1 MKLSKNL
8 QLAEV
13 TRSETA
19 KRRKIDNTPTQQHI
33 ENLKILANNV
43 FQPLRDH
50 FGVPIYI
57 SSGYRSEALNK
68 AIKGSKTS
76 QHCKGE
82 AIDIDND
89 LANNGVTN
97 RDIFEYIRDN
107 LQFDQLIN
115 EFPIKG
121 NPSWVH
127 VSFSKDKNR
136 NQVLKAYKDSRNVT
150 RYKNITNDL

>member
-8 QLAEV
+8 NLAEV

-19 KRRKIDNTPTQQHI
+19 KRRKIDNAPTDEHI
-33 ENLKILANNV
+33 ENLKILAANI
-43 FQPLRDH
+43 FQPMRDH
-50 FGVPIYI
+50 FGKPIYI

-89 LANNGVTN
+89 NANNGVTN
-97 RDIFEYIRDN
+97 RDIFEFIRDN
-107 LQFDQLIN
+107 LKFDQLIN
-115 EFPIKG
+115 EFPVKG

-127 VSFSKDKNR
+127 VSYSKTQQR
-136 NQVLKAYKDSRNVT
+136 NQVLKAYKDSRNIT
-150 RYKNITNDL
+150 RYKKLSE

>member
-8 QLAEV
+8 NLAEV

-19 KRRKIDNTPTQQHI
+19 KRRKIDNAPTDEHI
-33 ENLKILANNV
+33 ENLRILAANI
-43 FQPLRDH
+43 FQPMRDH
-50 FGVPIYI
+50 FGKPIYI

-89 LANNGVTN
+89 NANNGVTN
-97 RDIFEYIRDN
+97 RDIFEFIRDN
-107 LQFDQLIN
+107 LKFDQLIN
-115 EFPIKG
+115 EFPVKG
-121 NPSWVH
+121 EPSWVH
-127 VSFSKDKNR
+127 VSYSKTQQR
-136 NQVLKAYKDSRNVT
+136 NQILKAYKDSRNIT
-150 RYKNITNDL
+150 RYKKLSE

>member
-8 QLAEV
+8 NLAEV

-19 KRRKIDNTPTQQHI
+19 KRRKIDNDPTEEHI
-33 ENLKILANNV
+33 ENLRILAANI
-43 FQPLRDH
+43 FQPMRDH
-50 FGVPIYI
+50 FGKPIYI

-89 LANNGVTN
+89 NANNGVSN
-97 RDIFEYIRDN
+97 RDIYEFIRDN
-107 LQFDQLIN
+107 LKFDQLIN
-115 EFPIKG
+115 EFPNKQ

-127 VSFSKDKNR
+127 VSFSKHQQR
-136 NQVLKAYKDSRNVT
+136 NQILRAYKDSRNVT
-150 RYKNITNDL
+150 RYKKIN

>member
-1 MKLSKNL
+1 LKISKNL
-8 QLAEV
+8 NLAEV

-19 KRRKIDNTPTQQHI
+19 KRRKIDNAPTDEHI
-33 ENLKILANNV
+33 ENLKILAANI
-43 FQPLRDH
+43 FQPMRDH
-50 FGVPIYI
+50 FGKPIYI

-89 LANNGVTN
+89 NANNGVTN
-97 RDIFEYIRDN
+97 RDIFEFIRDN
-107 LQFDQLIN
+107 LKFDQLIN
-115 EFPIKG
+115 EFPVKG

-127 VSFSKDKNR
+127 VSYSKTQQR
-136 NQVLKAYKDSRNVT
+136 NQVLKAYKDSRNIT
-150 RYKNITNDL
+150 RYKKLNE

>member
-8 QLAEV
+8 NLAEV

-19 KRRKIDNTPTQQHI
+19 KRRKIDNAPTDEHI
-33 ENLKILANNV
+33 ENLRILAANI
-43 FQPLRDH
+43 FQPMRDH
-50 FGVPIYI
+50 FGKAIYI

-82 AIDIDND
+82 ALDIDND
-89 LANNGVTN
+89 NANNGVTN
-97 RDIFEYIRDN
+97 RDIFEFIRDN
-107 LQFDQLIN
+107 LKFDQLIN
-115 EFPIKG
+115 EFPVKG

-127 VSFSKDKNR
+127 VSYSKTQQR
-136 NQVLKAYKDSRNVT
+136 NQVLKAYKDSRNIT
-150 RYKNITNDL
+150 RYKKLSE

>member
-1 MKLSKNL
+1 LKLSKNL
-8 QLAEV
+8 NLAEV

-19 KRRKIDNTPTQQHI
+19 KRRKIDNAPTDEHI
-33 ENLKILANNV
+33 ENLKILAANI
-43 FQPLRDH
+43 FQPMRDH
-50 FGVPIYI
+50 FGKAIYI

-89 LANNGVTN
+89 NANNGVTN
-97 RDIFEYIRDN
+97 RDIFEFIRDN
-107 LQFDQLIN
+107 LKFDQLIN
-115 EFPIKG
+115 EFPVKG

-127 VSFSKDKNR
+127 VSYSKTQQR
-136 NQVLKAYKDSRNVT
+136 NQILKAYKDSRNIT
-150 RYKNITNDL
+150 RYKKLSE

>member
-8 QLAEV
+8 NLAEV

-19 KRRKIDNTPTQQHI
+19 KRRKIDNAPTDEHI
-33 ENLKILANNV
+33 ENLKILAANI
-43 FQPLRDH
+43 FQPMRDH
-50 FGVPIYI
+50 FGKPIYI

-82 AIDIDND
+82 ALDIDND
-89 LANNGVTN
+89 NANNGVTN
-97 RDIFEYIRDN
+97 RDIFEFIRDN
-107 LQFDQLIN
+107 LKFDQLIN
-115 EFPIKG
+115 EFPVKG

-127 VSFSKDKNR
+127 VSYSKTQQR
-136 NQVLKAYKDSRNVT
+136 NQILKAYKDSRNIT
-150 RYKNITNDL
+150 RYKKLSE

>member
-8 QLAEV
+8 NLAEV

-19 KRRKIDNTPTQQHI
+19 KRRKIDNAPTDEHI
-33 ENLKILANNV
+33 ENLKILAANI
-43 FQPLRDH
+43 FQPMRDH
-50 FGVPIYI
+50 FGKPIYI

-82 AIDIDND
+82 ALDIDND
-89 LANNGVTN
+89 NANNGVTN
-97 RDIFEYIRDN
+97 RDIFEFIRDH
-107 LQFDQLIN
+107 LKFDQLIN
-115 EFPIKG
+115 EFPVKG

-127 VSFSKDKNR
+127 VSYSKTQQR
-136 NQVLKAYKDSRNVT
+136 NQILKAYKDSRNIT
-150 RYKNITNDL
+150 RYKKLSE

>member
-1 MKLSKNL
+1 LKLSKNL
-8 QLAEV
+8 NLAEV

-19 KRRKIDNTPTQQHI
+19 KRRKIDNAPTDEHI
-33 ENLKILANNV
+33 ENLKILAANI
-43 FQPLRDH
+43 FQPMRDH
-50 FGVPIYI
+50 FGKPIYI

-89 LANNGVTN
+89 NANNGVTN
-97 RDIFEYIRDN
+97 RDIFEFIRDN
-107 LQFDQLIN
+107 LKFDQLIN
-115 EFPIKG
+115 EFPVKG

-127 VSFSKDKNR
+127 VSYSKTQQR
-136 NQVLKAYKDSRNVT
+136 NQILKAYKDSRNIT
-150 RYKNITNDL
+150 RYKKLSE

>member
-8 QLAEV
+8 NLAEV

-19 KRRKIDNTPTQQHI
+19 KRRKIDNAPTDEHI
-33 ENLKILANNV
+33 ENLKILAANI
-43 FQPLRDH
+43 FQPMRDH
-50 FGVPIYI
+50 FGKAIYI

-89 LANNGVTN
+89 NANNGVTN
-97 RDIFEYIRDN
+97 RDIFEFIRDN
-107 LQFDQLIN
+107 LKFDQLIN
-115 EFPIKG
+115 EFPVKG

-127 VSFSKDKNR
+127 VSYSKTQQR
-136 NQVLKAYKDSRNVT
+136 NQILKAYKDSRNIT
-150 RYKNITNDL
+150 RYKKLSE

>member
-1 MKLSKNL
+1 MKISKNL
-8 QLAEV
+8 NLAEV

-19 KRRKIDNTPTQQHI
+19 KRRKIDNAPTDEHI
-33 ENLKILANNV
+33 ENLKILAANI
-43 FQPLRDH
+43 FQPMRDH
-50 FGVPIYI
+50 FGKPIYI

-89 LANNGVTN
+89 NANNGVTN
-97 RDIFEYIRDN
+97 RDIFEFIRDN
-107 LQFDQLIN
+107 LKFDQLIN
-115 EFPIKG
+115 EFPVKG

-127 VSFSKDKNR
+127 VSYSKTQQR
-136 NQVLKAYKDSRNVT
+136 NQVLKAYKDSRNIT
-150 RYKNITNDL
+150 RYKKLSE

>member
-1 MKLSKNL
+1 M
-8 QLAEV
+8 AEV

-19 KRRKIDNTPTQQHI
+19 KRRKIDNAPTDEHI
-33 ENLKILANNV
+33 ENLKILAANI
-43 FQPLRDH
+43 FQPMRDH
-50 FGVPIYI
+50 FGKPIYI

-89 LANNGVTN
+89 NANNGVTN
-97 RDIFEYIRDN
+97 RDIFEFIRDN
-107 LQFDQLIN
+107 LKFDQLIN
-115 EFPIKG
+115 EFPVKG

-127 VSFSKDKNR
+127 VSYSKTQQR
-136 NQVLKAYKDSRNVT
+136 NQVLKAYKDSRNIT
-150 RYKNITNDL
+150 RYKKLNE

>member
-8 QLAEV
+8 TLAEV

-19 KRRKIDNTPTQQHI
+19 KRRNIDNIPTDEHI

-43 FQPLRDH
+43 FQPLRDY

-89 LANNGVTN
+89 NANNGVTN
-97 RDIFEYIRDN
+97 RHIFEYIRDH
-107 LQFDQLIN
+107 LKFDQLIN

-127 VSFSKDKNR
+127 VSFSKDQQR

-150 RYKNITNDL
+150 RYKDITNDL

>member
-8 QLAEV
+8 NLAEV

-19 KRRKIDNTPTQQHI
+19 KRRKIDNAPTDEHI
-33 ENLKILANNV
+33 ENLKILAANI
-43 FQPLRDH
+43 FQPMRDH
-50 FGVPIYI
+50 FGKAIYI

-82 AIDIDND
+82 ALDIDND
-89 LANNGVTN
+89 NANNGVTN
-97 RDIFEYIRDN
+97 RDIFEFIRDN
-107 LQFDQLIN
+107 LKFDQLIN
-115 EFPIKG
+115 EFPVKG

-127 VSFSKDKNR
+127 VSYSKTQQR
-136 NQVLKAYKDSRNVT
+136 NQVLKAYKDSRNIT
-150 RYKNITNDL
+150 RYKKLSE

>member
-8 QLAEV
+8 NLAEV

-19 KRRKIDNTPTQQHI
+19 KRRKIDNAPTDEHI
-33 ENLKILANNV
+33 ENLKILAANI
-43 FQPLRDH
+43 FQPMRDH
-50 FGVPIYI
+50 FGKAIYI

-82 AIDIDND
+82 ALDIDND
-89 LANNGVTN
+89 NANNGVTN
-97 RDIFEYIRDN
+97 RDIFEFIRDN
-107 LQFDQLIN
+107 LKFDQLIN
-115 EFPIKG
+115 EFPVKG

-127 VSFSKDKNR
+127 VSYSKTQQR
-136 NQVLKAYKDSRNVT
+136 NQILKAYKDSRNIT
-150 RYKNITNDL
+150 RYKKLSE

>member
-8 QLAEV
+8 NLAEV

-19 KRRKIDNTPTQQHI
+19 KRRKIDNAPTDEHI
-33 ENLKILANNV
+33 ENLRILAANI

-50 FGVPIYI
+50 FGKPIYI

-89 LANNGVTN
+89 NANNGVSN
-97 RDIFEYIRDN
+97 RDIYEFIRDN
-107 LQFDQLIN
+107 LKFDQLIN
-115 EFPIKG
+115 EFPNKQ

-127 VSFSKDKNR
+127 VSFSKHQQR
-136 NQVLKAYKDSRNVT
+136 NQILRAYKDSRNVT
-150 RYKNITNDL
+150 RYKKIN

>member
-1 MKLSKNL
+1 MKISKNL
-8 QLAEV
+8 NLAEV

-19 KRRKIDNTPTQQHI
+19 KRRKIDNAPTDEHI
-33 ENLKILANNV
+33 ENLKILAANI
-43 FQPLRDH
+43 FQPMRDH
-50 FGVPIYI
+50 FGKPIYI

-89 LANNGVTN
+89 NANNGVTN
-97 RDIFEYIRDN
+97 RDIFEFIRDN
-107 LQFDQLIN
+107 LKFDQLIN
-115 EFPIKG
+115 EFPVKG

-127 VSFSKDKNR
+127 VSYSKTQQR
-136 NQVLKAYKDSRNVT
+136 NQVLKAYKDSRNIT
-150 RYKNITNDL
+150 RYKKLNE

>member
-1 MKLSKNL
+1 
-8 QLAEV
+8 LAEV

-19 KRRKIDNTPTQQHI
+19 KRRKIDNAPTDEHI
-33 ENLKILANNV
+33 ENLKILAANI
-43 FQPLRDH
+43 FQPMRDH
-50 FGVPIYI
+50 FGKPIYI

-89 LANNGVTN
+89 NANNGVTN
-97 RDIFEYIRDN
+97 RDIFEFIRDN
-107 LQFDQLIN
+107 LKFDQLIN
-115 EFPIKG
+115 EFPVKG

-127 VSFSKDKNR
+127 VSYSKTQQR
-136 NQVLKAYKDSRNVT
+136 NQILKAYKDSRNIT
-150 RYKNITNDL
+150 RYKKLSE

>member
-8 QLAEV
+8 NLAEV

-19 KRRKIDNTPTQQHI
+19 KRRKIDNAPTDEHI
-33 ENLKILANNV
+33 ENLRILAANI
-43 FQPLRDH
+43 FQPMRDH
-50 FGVPIYI
+50 FGKPIYI

-82 AIDIDND
+82 ALDIDND
-89 LANNGVTN
+89 NANNGVTN
-97 RDIFEYIRDN
+97 RDIYEFIRDN
-107 LQFDQLIN
+107 LKFDQLIN
-115 EFPIKG
+115 EFPVKG

-127 VSFSKDKNR
+127 VSYSKTQQR
-136 NQVLKAYKDSRNVT
+136 NQVLKAYKDSRNIT
-150 RYKNITNDL
+150 RYKKLSE

>member
-1 MKLSKNL
+1 M
-8 QLAEV
+8 AEV

-19 KRRKIDNTPTQQHI
+19 KRRKIDNAPTDEHI
-33 ENLKILANNV
+33 ENLKILAANI
-43 FQPLRDH
+43 FQPMRDH
-50 FGVPIYI
+50 FGKAIYI

-89 LANNGVTN
+89 NANNGVTN
-97 RDIFEYIRDN
+97 RDIFEFIRDN
-107 LQFDQLIN
+107 LKFDQLIN
-115 EFPIKG
+115 EFPVKG

-127 VSFSKDKNR
+127 VSYSKTQQR
-136 NQVLKAYKDSRNVT
+136 NQVLKAYKDSRNIT
-150 RYKNITNDL
+150 RYKKLSE

>member
-8 QLAEV
+8 NLAEV

-19 KRRKIDNTPTQQHI
+19 KRRKIDNAPTDEHI
-33 ENLKILANNV
+33 ENLKILAANI
-43 FQPLRDH
+43 FQPMRDH
-50 FGVPIYI
+50 FGKPIYI

-89 LANNGVTN
+89 NANNGVTN
-97 RDIFEYIRDN
+97 RDIFEFIRDN
-107 LQFDQLIN
+107 LKFDQLIN
-115 EFPIKG
+115 EFPVKG

-127 VSFSKDKNR
+127 VSYSKTQQR
-136 NQVLKAYKDSRNVT
+136 NQILKAYKDSRNIT
-150 RYKNITNDL
+150 RYKKLSE